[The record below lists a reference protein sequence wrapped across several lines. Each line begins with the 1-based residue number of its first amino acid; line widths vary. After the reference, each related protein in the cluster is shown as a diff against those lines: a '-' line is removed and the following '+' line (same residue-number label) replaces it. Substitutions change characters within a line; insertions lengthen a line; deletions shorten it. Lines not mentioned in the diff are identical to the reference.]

1 MRKNINKLVISLI
14 LLFSSVIC
22 LNLVSCTKKI
32 DLTYEGDLISYVE
45 ETSQFQVYGEHTTFD
60 GINYAFEYT
69 IPTEERE
76 ACVKITSEL
85 LNRIGHKEPLSINV
99 LETKKFGDNTYIA
112 DNILYTYRQDF
123 ENVDYSA
130 KIINAVYGK
139 YCNYGLSYG
148 YANYLLNDL
157 GYENGQAAALTE
169 LDDKY
174 LYDMNVLCFN
184 SAYASEEQVT
194 QIQDFSTS
202 IVNEYIKN
210 HGENAFVSLLSK
222 TGDTAD
228 INGASEALNAIYSAC
243 AIDYKST
250 SILYTFGG
258 KGNEFVAK
266 SQFAEFYL
274 NDKWTDNATLATYPG
289 NFVDESFL
297 HSDYNEV
304 KTYFETITVDMGKFQ
319 EFFDMDEYNN
329 DLTVIFYEGN
339 TAENT
344 SFYIHS
350 YEQHKII
357 LKTTMSMMHEYIH
370 SLTTRYAKSELWAKE
385 GFARRYSILYNS
397 YAKDFLNYDYNHPDP
412 DNPELGYIEL
422 YRNYVGRD
430 IDVSVDADN
439 LIDFLV
445 QYNKLFDANQSYASG
460 ASFIQYLEKQYG
472 VQTAINYA
480 CSKNGEYAVLDKS
493 LEELEAEW
501 IKYLNESCA
510 KYYKNKTN
518 IYSGKKT
525 VY

>member
-1 MRKNINKLVISLI
+1 MRKIIITLTLLSLI
-14 LLFSSVIC
+14 VFSMSIIACTDNVAYTGNDTYTD
-22 LNLVSCTKKI
+22 NLGLVYK
-32 DLTYEGDLISYVE
+32 GDLIFYLE
-45 ETSQFQVYGEHTTFD
+45 ETSQLQIYGEHTSYD
-60 GINYAFEYT
+60 GVNYAFEYT

-76 ACVKITSEL
+76 DCVKISSEL
-85 LNRIGHKEPLSINV
+85 LNRIGYKEPLSINV

-112 DNILYTYRQDF
+112 DNVLYTYRQDF
-123 ENVDYSA
+123 ENVDYAA

-157 GYENGQAAALTE
+157 GYENGQAAALAE

-174 LYDMNVLCFN
+174 LYDMNILCFS

-194 QIQDFSTS
+194 QIQNFSTS
-202 IVNEYIKN
+202 LVNEYIKN
-210 HGENAFVSLLSK
+210 YGENSFISLLSK

-228 INGASEALNAIYSAC
+228 IIGASEYLNAIYSAC
-243 AIDYKST
+243 GIDYTST
-250 SILYTFGG
+250 PVLYTFGG
-258 KGNEFVAK
+258 KGNDFVAK
-266 SQFAEFYL
+266 SQFAEFYI
-274 NDKWTDNATLATYPG
+274 NDSWTDNATLSTYPG

-339 TAENT
+339 TDGNV
-344 SFYIHS
+344 SFYKQS
-350 YEQHKII
+350 EHKIF
-357 LKTTMSMMHEYIH
+357 LKTITSMMHEYIH
-370 SLTTRYAKSELWAKE
+370 SLTLKYAKSELWAVE
-385 GFARRYSILYNS
+385 GFARRYSILYDTCS
-397 YAKDFLNYDYNHPDP
+397 IDSLNYEYNHPDP
-412 DNPELGYIEL
+412 TNPELGYIDL
-422 YRNYVGRD
+422 YRNYIGRD
-430 IDVSVDADN
+430 IDVSVDADI

-445 QYNKLFDANQSYASG
+445 QYNQLFDANQSYASG

-493 LEELEAEW
+493 QEELEAEW
-501 IKYLNESCA
+501 IDFLNESCA
-510 KYYKNKTN
+510 KYY
-518 IYSGKKT
+518 
-525 VY
+525 

>member
-1 MRKNINKLVISLI
+1 MRKIIITLTLLSLI
-14 LLFSSVIC
+14 VFSMSIIACTDNVAYTGNDTYTD
-22 LNLVSCTKKI
+22 NLGLVYK
-32 DLTYEGDLISYVE
+32 GDLIFYLE
-45 ETSQFQVYGEHTTFD
+45 ETSQLQIYGEHTSYD
-60 GINYAFEYT
+60 GVNYAFEYT

-76 ACVKITSEL
+76 DCVKISSEL
-85 LNRIGHKEPLSINV
+85 LNRIGYKEPLSINV

-112 DNILYTYRQDF
+112 DNVLYTYRQDF
-123 ENVDYSA
+123 ENVDYAA

-157 GYENGQAAALTE
+157 GYENGQAAALAE

-174 LYDMNVLCFN
+174 LYDMNILCFS

-194 QIQDFSTS
+194 QIQNFSTS
-202 IVNEYIKN
+202 LVNEYIKN
-210 HGENAFVSLLSK
+210 YGENSFISLLSK

-228 INGASEALNAIYSAC
+228 IIGASESLNAIYSAC
-243 AIDYKST
+243 GIDYTST
-250 SILYTFGG
+250 PVLYTFGG
-258 KGNEFVAK
+258 KGNDFVAK
-266 SQFAEFYL
+266 SQFAEFYI
-274 NDKWTDNATLATYPG
+274 NDGWTDNATLSTYPG

-339 TAENT
+339 TDGNV
-344 SFYIHS
+344 SFYKQS
-350 YEQHKII
+350 EHKIF
-357 LKTTMSMMHEYIH
+357 LKTITSMMHEYIH
-370 SLTTRYAKSELWAKE
+370 SLTLKYAKSELWAVE
-385 GFARRYSILYNS
+385 GFARRYSILYDTCS
-397 YAKDFLNYDYNHPDP
+397 IDSLNYEYNHPDP
-412 DNPELGYIEL
+412 TNPELGYIDL
-422 YRNYVGRD
+422 YRNYIGRD
-430 IDVSVDADN
+430 IDVSVDADI

-445 QYNKLFDANQSYASG
+445 QYNQLFDANQSYASG

-493 LEELEAEW
+493 QEELEAEW
-501 IKYLNESCA
+501 IDFLNESCA
-510 KYYKNKTN
+510 KYY
-518 IYSGKKT
+518 
-525 VY
+525 